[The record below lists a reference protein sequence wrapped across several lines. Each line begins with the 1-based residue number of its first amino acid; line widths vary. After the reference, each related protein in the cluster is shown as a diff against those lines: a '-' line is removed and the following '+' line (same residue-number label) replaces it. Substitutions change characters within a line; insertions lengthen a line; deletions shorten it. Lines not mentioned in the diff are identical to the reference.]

1 MFIGRKSLVSDMV
14 DMEYK
19 YVCKGTEL
27 KGIVYDR
34 NPETLN
40 DHGSCRQ
47 LIVYDER
54 FLQHYHTYTTI
65 FMFALISNK
74 TVTIINKYFL
84 CLYWC

>member
-27 KGIVYDR
+27 KGIVYNR

-47 LIVYDER
+47 LIVYD
-54 FLQHYHTYTTI
+54 
-65 FMFALISNK
+65 
-74 TVTIINKYFL
+74 
-84 CLYWC
+84 